1 MVQIVYQ
8 LRKTT
13 LFVKMIKQI
22 LYILVLVF
30 IGTLPLK
37 AQFTESKERK
47 KMWRK
52 SGRRHK
58 PREAFNPYLD
68 KKGKDKPSSELNK
81 QNAKD
86 IKRMNKT
93 AKKQKRRSMKKLGIR
108 PTKVKKA

>member
-1 MVQIVYQ
+1 M
-8 LRKTT
+8 
-13 LFVKMIKQI
+13 KQI
-22 LYILVLVF
+22 IYILALCI
-30 IGTLPLK
+30 IGSLPLK

-58 PREAFNPYLD
+58 PTEAFNPYLD
-68 KKGKDKPSSELNK
+68 KKGKNKPSSELSK

-86 IKRMNKT
+86 VKRMNRN